1 MSETEIKLSGL
12 RVFAHHGVYDW
23 EQDEQQL
30 FLIDVELA
38 LPTPAEDDLLHTVDY
53 SELLEEIADL
63 TKFNRFK
70 LIETL
75 GARILDHVLA
85 KPMVIRARVTV
96 HKTQAQLNVD
106 CGDVA
111 VVVEASK

>member
-1 MSETEIKLSGL
+1 MSETEIKISGL

-23 EQDEQQL
+23 EQEEEQL
-30 FLIDVELA
+30 FVIDIELTV
-38 LPTPAEDDLLHTVDY
+38 PTPVEDGLSNTVDY

-85 KPMVIRARVTV
+85 KPMVIRAKVTI
-96 HKTQAQLNVD
+96 HKPQAQLNVQ

-111 VVVEASK
+111 VVVEANK

>member
-23 EQDEQQL
+23 EQEEEQL
-30 FLIDVELA
+30 FIIDIELTV
-38 LPTPAEDDLLHTVDY
+38 PTPAEDDLSNTVDY
-53 SELLEEIADL
+53 AELLEEIADL

-75 GARILDHVLA
+75 GRTILDHVLT
-85 KPMVIRARVTV
+85 KPMVNRAKVTV
-96 HKTQAQLNVD
+96 HKPQAIMNVSCD
-106 CGDVA
+106 DVA
-111 VVVEASK
+111 VVVEAAK